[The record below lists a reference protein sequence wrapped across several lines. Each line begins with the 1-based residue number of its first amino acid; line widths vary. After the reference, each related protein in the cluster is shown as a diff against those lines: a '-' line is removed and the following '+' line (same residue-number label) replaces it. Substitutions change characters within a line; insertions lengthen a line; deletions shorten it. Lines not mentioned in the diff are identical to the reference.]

1 MSDIVNI
8 ILIVV
13 FGTLA
18 VVMFTR
24 YFKNHRRIMIE
35 DQQWSYIRIMFL
47 VVGVLSIISLLSM
60 KGGSILDYIRIVI
73 MIISVSAY
81 MIVRDGVGE
90 DGMLSGGK
98 FYPWDQVMAYDY
110 RVEKNIVAVY
120 FMIESTDEKKKD
132 EYTTK
137 ELDFSINDKDVLLKF
152 LELNLGRKYTRMKK
166 KAK

>member
-1 MSDIVNI
+1 
-8 ILIVV
+8 
-13 FGTLA
+13 
-18 VVMFTR
+18 
-24 YFKNHRRIMIE
+24 
-35 DQQWSYIRIMFL
+35 
-47 VVGVLSIISLLSM
+47 
-60 KGGSILDYIRIVI
+60 
-73 MIISVSAY
+73 

-137 ELDFSINDKDVLLKF
+137 ELDFSISDKDVLLKF